1 MTNKNMAELQ
11 IGDSVKL
18 PGYSNYVKISEIREL
33 DDRFVVEF
41 TVNNLTTNCTLLKEM
56 LASFEPFDVKPATRS

>member
-1 MTNKNMAELQ
+1 MATKNVSELQ

-18 PGYSNYVKISEIREL
+18 PGYSNYVKITEIREL

-41 TVNNLTTNCTLLKEM
+41 VINNLTTSCALLKRM
-56 LASFEPFDVKPATRS
+56 LPSLEPFDIKPVTRS